1 MVPGRAFRVGI
12 WWMAL
17 GIAGCQERERL
28 TFPTEGGPDAP
39 LGPVTVIIQPIAT
52 DTLVTR
58 GDVIDVRGLSTD
70 PDGVDSVYFELDGV
84 NFTLS
89 PVVADGQETVDFA
102 FQLFT
107 NNFVADTVVLRVFGV
122 DVPGSQG
129 DFVSR
134 RFRLR

>member
-1 MVPGRAFRVGI
+1 MWWLLLAMAACGERDRV
-12 WWMAL
+12 
-17 GIAGCQERERL
+17 
-28 TFPTEGGPDAP
+28 TFPTDPGQGAP
-39 LGPVTVIIQPIAT
+39 LGPTTIIIEPIAL
-52 DTLVTR
+52 DTLVSR
-58 GDVIDVRGLSTD
+58 GDVIEVRGLSTD

-89 PVVADGQETVDFA
+89 PIAAQGLDTVDFA
-102 FQLFT
+102 FPLST
-107 NNFVADTVVLRVFGV
+107 NNFVGDTVVLRVFGV